1 MPSIIDFINCSGPDR
16 IKILNY
22 DVEDKQSNYKE
33 KVPFMPDRCFRM
45 VVCRPSGS
53 VKLIFF
59 WIWPIDC
66 YIMTRYICMLEI
78 YNRASANSG

>member
-1 MPSIIDFINCSGPDR
+1 MIDCPSIINMNRLIDIDCYRLPSIIDFINCSGPDR
-16 IKILNY
+16 MKILNY

-59 WIWPIDC
+59 WI
-66 YIMTRYICMLEI
+66 
-78 YNRASANSG
+78 